1 MSFDYN
7 SNSASVDLAKIG
19 LEWGYQGSY
28 GIITKSLSQILILN
42 LLFVKDVFF
51 NKTLLTTLC

>member
-28 GIITKSLSQILILN
+28 GIITKKLISNTYLN

-51 NKTLLTTLC
+51 